1 MGGRSDWEIQFNV
14 SCDNAG
20 RVESCSHRALRVYFR
35 QTSFEARSEISR
47 ETFCC
52 PVEKAVEVVKS
63 FVAKSVR
70 VSIEQEEIL
79 WTEIQLTTIKAEIKE
94 FKELLIFIHNPYRND
109 FNLLYGLY
117 LAKIGVIPVPQGD
130 FQYNLTDNQL
140 DGLAQAACLPKDFLR
155 AWPKS
160 PKQKNGTLAKWLC

>member
-1 MGGRSDWEIQFNV
+1 MLVAFAVVGSLQAQEPARDP
-14 SCDNAG
+14 NA
-20 RVESCSHRALRVYFR
+20 A
-35 QTSFEARSEISR
+35 A
-47 ETFCC
+47 
-52 PVEKAVEVVKS
+52 AVINR
-63 FVAKSVR
+63 VAKDAGWNTINSVR

-140 DGLAQAACLPKDFLR
+140 DGLAQAACLPKDILR